1 MLSSN
6 PFLANTAVWQCYMM
20 GKAYNY
26 QLIGQVYLSLE
37 MKRTG
42 GYQAVMLARQWL
54 NANVS

>member
-1 MLSSN
+1 
-6 PFLANTAVWQCYMM
+6 MM